1 MVRIGAR
8 GGKVNLGLVICFV
21 AVGGWAWPGRADD
34 EAASSGDPVV
44 RRIEPAEEGF
54 FSKVTECR
62 GIPIKAHE
70 DVADEALVEASR
82 RLERLLGNQP
92 VVVENLTSARVELHV
107 IGKDQV
113 TSDLPDHRRWKGK
126 PYDGEQ
132 TIDQRT
138 RGVGGRHASCGE
150 ENLLALGKDRYRG
163 RDICSH
169 EFAHTLR
176 NFGLDRETRKRFDD
190 QYRKARDAGLWKGM
204 YAGSNADE
212 YFAELTMWYVGTRGD
227 YGSLMPPPEPGP
239 EWLKGYDPEGFALLD
254 ELYSGRM
261 TVAKRERR
269 RSEAPE

>member
-1 MVRIGAR
+1 
-8 GGKVNLGLVICFV
+8 
-21 AVGGWAWPGRADD
+21 
-34 EAASSGDPVV
+34 
-44 RRIEPAEEGF
+44 
-54 FSKVTECR
+54 
-62 GIPIKAHE
+62 
-70 DVADEALVEASR
+70 
-82 RLERLLGNQP
+82 
-92 VVVENLTSARVELHV
+92 
-107 IGKDQV
+107 V
-113 TSDLPDHRRWKGK
+113 TSDLPDHRHWKGK
-126 PYDGEQ
+126 PYDGDQ

-150 ENLLALGKDRYRG
+150 ENLLTLEKDRYRG

-190 QYRKARDAGLWKGM
+190 QYRKARDAGHWRGM

-227 YGSLMPPPEPGP
+227 YGSLMPPPVPGP
-239 EWLKGYDPEGFALLD
+239 DWLKSYDPEGFALLD

-269 RSEAPE
+269 RSENPKTLLRQGSTYSQVDILGLFRRVKQGE